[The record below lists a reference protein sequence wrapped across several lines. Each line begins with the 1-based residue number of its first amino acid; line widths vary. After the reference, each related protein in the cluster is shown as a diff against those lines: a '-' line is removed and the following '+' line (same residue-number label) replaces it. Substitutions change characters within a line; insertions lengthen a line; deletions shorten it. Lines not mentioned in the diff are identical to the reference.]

1 MIDMQELRKVAR
13 TKGLTN
19 MSYVEKDYFQEILL
33 LAISREIP
41 DLVFK
46 GGTALYKLHG
56 LDRFSED
63 LDFTGAITEKQ
74 IRALAGY
81 LDDFGYPT
89 KVVQNKPKKG
99 MLLTFVSEGFL
110 YRGTP
115 ESMTR
120 VQMDISP
127 GELLLD
133 AEWNQVFPLYP
144 DLPSFRVKA
153 MSLQEMFSEKVRAMV
168 VRKKARD
175 AYDLW
180 FMLNKGLEF
189 DEILTQRKLD
199 MYELKFSKKLLAD
212 ALIEVEAVWNRELR
226 ALMASPPEFG
236 AVKAAILK
244 MAYEHAVL
252 HGQP

>member
-1 MIDMQELRKVAR
+1 MESDKMIDIQELRKVAR
-13 TKGLTN
+13 AKGLSN
-19 MSYVEKDYFQEILL
+19 MSYAEKDYFQEILL
-33 LAISREIP
+33 LGVSREAP
-41 DLVFK
+41 ELVFK

-63 LDFTGAITEKQ
+63 LDFTGAITRKQ

-89 KVVQNKPKKG
+89 KVVQNKPKNG

-110 YRGTP
+110 FQGTS
-115 ESMTR
+115 ESMAR

-144 DLPSFRVKA
+144 DIPSFRVRA
-153 MSLQEMFSEKVRAMV
+153 MSLREMFSEKVRAMI

-180 FMLNKGLEF
+180 FMLNKGVEF
-189 DEILTQRKLD
+189 ERKLTQKKLD
-199 MYELKFSKKLLAD
+199 MYELRFSKMVLAD
-212 ALIEVEAVWNRELR
+212 ALVEVEAAWNRELKM
-226 ALMASPPEFG
+226 LMASPPEFG
-236 AVKAAILK
+236 AVKAAIMR
-244 MAYEHAVL
+244 MA
-252 HGQP
+252 